1 MTNDISKDIIYIGA
15 DDLDIDLFEGQYTVP
30 EGMSYNSWVIL
41 DQKVAIMDTVDRRKD
56 EVWFSN
62 LAAALNGRTPDYLVC
77 QHMEPDHSALVG
89 KTMVQYPT
97 LTLVCTAQTV
107 KMLSYY
113 FDSAS
118 FAERIHVVK
127 EGDSL
132 SLGTHVLN
140 FIAAPMVHWPEVM
153 MTYESKE
160 KILFAADGFGKFGA
174 LCNETDDWAC
184 EARRYYFNICGKYGM
199 QVHNVLK
206 KAATLDIA
214 TIMPLHGPTL
224 QGEALAE
231 AVRLYDLWSRYQ
243 PETDG
248 VLVTYA
254 SIHGNTA
261 AAAQQLAG
269 ILEAKGAAKVV
280 LCDLCRCDLAEAVED
295 AFRYPRVVCC
305 ASSYDAGVF
314 PPMHDF
320 LYHLQIK
327 NYQQRRF
334 GLMENGSWAPTAAK
348 VMRSMVESMKQC
360 EIVEPVV
367 TIMGKVKPCNITEM
381 EALAE
386 AMLQA

>member
-62 LAAALNGRTPDYLVC
+62 LAATLNGRTPDYLVC

-89 KTMVQYPT
+89 KTMAQYPN

>member
-62 LAAALNGRTPDYLVC
+62 LAATLNGRTPDYLVC

-89 KTMVQYPT
+89 KTMAQSPT

>member
-89 KTMVQYPT
+89 KTMAQYPT

-153 MTYESKE
+153 MTYESK
-160 KILFAADGFGKFGA
+160 
-174 LCNETDDWAC
+174 
-184 EARRYYFNICGKYGM
+184 
-199 QVHNVLK
+199 
-206 KAATLDIA
+206 DI
-214 TIMPLHGPTL
+214 
-224 QGEALAE
+224 
-231 AVRLYDLWSRYQ
+231 
-243 PETDG
+243 
-248 VLVTYA
+248 
-254 SIHGNTA
+254 
-261 AAAQQLAG
+261 
-269 ILEAKGAAKVV
+269 
-280 LCDLCRCDLAEAVED
+280 
-295 AFRYPRVVCC
+295 VCC
-305 ASSYDAGVF
+305 RRLWQVRR
-314 PPMHDF
+314 PV
-320 LYHLQIK
+320 
-327 NYQQRRF
+327 QRDGRL
-334 GLMENGSWAPTAAK
+334 GM
-348 VMRSMVESMKQC
+348 
-360 EIVEPVV
+360 
-367 TIMGKVKPCNITEM
+367 
-381 EALAE
+381 
-386 AMLQA
+386 

>member
-89 KTMVQYPT
+89 KTMVQYST
-97 LTLVCTAQTV
+97 LILVCTAQTV

>member
-15 DDLDIDLFEGQYTVP
+15 DDLDIDLFEGQYTVL

>member
-1 MTNDISKDIIYIGA
+1 MINDISKDIIYIGA

>member
-89 KTMVQYPT
+89 KTMAQYPT

>member
-89 KTMVQYPT
+89 KTMAQYPT

-153 MTYESKE
+153 MTYELKE